1 MNPAHE
7 TPQFPPSASSSASN
21 LVASADAPPSW
32 TERFRTVPLIGN
44 YLNVMAQAQ
53 GYVAVLENC
62 VDFIAR
68 DLEEGLAS
76 ELVGKRVGVKEKGKA
91 S

>member
-1 MNPAHE
+1 M
-7 TPQFPPSASSSASN
+7 
-21 LVASADAPPSW
+21 
-32 TERFRTVPLIGN
+32 PLIGN